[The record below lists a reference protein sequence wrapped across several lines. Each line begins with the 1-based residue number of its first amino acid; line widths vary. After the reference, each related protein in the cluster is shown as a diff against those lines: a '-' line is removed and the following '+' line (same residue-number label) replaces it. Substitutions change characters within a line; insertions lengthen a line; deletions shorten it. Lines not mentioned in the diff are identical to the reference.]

1 MNRNQGGGAGEPQH
15 LASPRTALPPR
26 QLDRAAGVLLS
37 AACGDALGV
46 PYEFGRRL
54 STAEVPAMIGGGLG
68 PYAPGEYSDDT
79 QMAACI
85 ARVAATGADLRTE
98 DALDAIAAAFLDW
111 KADGASD
118 IGAQT
123 GAVLS
128 AGRRDSAARPAEAL
142 RQAARALHARTG
154 RTAGNGSLMRTGVVA
169 LAYLD
174 DVEALAEAA
183 RAVSDLTHPDP
194 LAGDACVLWCAAIR
208 RAVLH
213 AAFGGV
219 QEGLALIPEVR
230 RDRWASWISEAETA
244 DPGRFS
250 PNGFVVPALQ
260 AAWSAITQT
269 PVPPDDPAA
278 GSFACQHLQDALAA
292 AVRIGNDTD
301 TVAAIAG
308 ALLGARWGASA
319 VPVPWLR
326 IVHGWPG
333 LRAPDLIRLAV
344 LTASGGRDDERG
356 WPSSAH
362 RRLAASRVTE
372 PAAHPSD
379 DGVVLG
385 SLGISTAGI
394 DAVVTLSQAGRE
406 DFAAVPAGDHVE
418 VWLVDHPGDNS
429 QPHFVIDQAARAV
442 AQLRA
447 EGKRV
452 FLHCWAGQSRTP
464 AVAARYAGI
473 AGGTGPEEA
482 FGLVCAAL
490 GSPLTLV
497 NPELRAA
504 VYELAGQPAPP
515 PVPGG
520 RHPDWQNP
528 PR

>member
-1 MNRNQGGGAGEPQH
+1 
-15 LASPRTALPPR
+15 
-26 QLDRAAGVLLS
+26 
-37 AACGDALGV
+37 
-46 PYEFGRRL
+46 
-54 STAEVPAMIGGGLG
+54 
-68 PYAPGEYSDDT
+68 
-79 QMAACI
+79 
-85 ARVAATGADLRTE
+85 
-98 DALDAIAAAFLDW
+98 
-111 KADGASD
+111 
-118 IGAQT
+118 
-123 GAVLS
+123 
-128 AGRRDSAARPAEAL
+128 
-142 RQAARALHARTG
+142 
-154 RTAGNGSLMRTGVVA
+154 MRTGVVA

-174 DVEALAEAA
+174 DTSALAEAA

-208 RAVLH
+208 HAVRHATFDGLH
-213 AAFGGV
+213 EA
-219 QEGLALIPEVR
+219 LALIPAER
-230 RDRWASWISEAETA
+230 RDRWASWIGEAETA

-269 PVPPDDPAA
+269 AVPADEPAA

-319 VPVPWLR
+319 IPAAWLR
-326 IVHGWPG
+326 AVHGWPG
-333 LRAPDLIRLAV
+333 LRAPDLIGLAV
-344 LTASGGRDDERG
+344 LTANGGRDDEWG
-356 WPSSAH
+356 WPSSPH
-362 RRLAASRVTE
+362 RTLVPSRVAR
-372 PAAHPSD
+372 AAVHPSD

-385 SLGISTAGI
+385 GFGVSTADV
-394 DAVVTLSQAGRE
+394 DAVVTLNAVGRE
-406 DFAAVPAGDHVE
+406 DFAAVPAGDHVQ

-429 QPHFVIDQAARAV
+429 HPYFVIDQAARAV
-442 AQLRA
+442 VQLRT

-452 FLHCWAGQSRTP
+452 LLHCWAGQSRTP
-464 AVAARYAGI
+464 AVAARYA
-473 AGGTGPEEA
+473 ALTSGTSPEEA

-515 PVPGG
+515 PIPGG
-520 RHPDWQNP
+520 RHPDWQGP

>member
-1 MNRNQGGGAGEPQH
+1 MNESQGGTPGD
-15 LASPRTALPPR
+15 PRYPARPGSALQPR
-26 QLDRAAGVLLS
+26 QLDRAAGVLLG

-46 PYEFGRRL
+46 PYEFARRL
-54 STAEVPAMIGGGLG
+54 GPDEMPAMTGGGLG

-85 ARVAATGADLRTE
+85 AQVAATGADLRSE
-98 DALDAIAAAFLDW
+98 DALDAIAAGFLDW
-111 KADGASD
+111 AAGGASD

-123 GAVLS
+123 SAVLS
-128 AGRRDSAARPAEAL
+128 AGRRDSAARPAGAL
-142 RQAARALHARTG
+142 HTAARALHARTG
-154 RTAGNGSLMRTGVVA
+154 RTAGNGSLMRTAVVA

-174 DVEALAEAA
+174 DVDALAEAA

-208 RAVLH
+208 HAVLH
-213 AAFGGV
+213 ATCDGLH
-219 QEGLALIPEVR
+219 EGMDLIPEER

-269 PVPPDDPAA
+269 LVPTDEPGA
-278 GSFACQHLQDALAA
+278 GRFACQHLQDALAA
-292 AVRIGNDTD
+292 AVRIGDDTD

-308 ALLGARWGASA
+308 ALLGAQWGASA

-356 WPSSAH
+356 WPSSPH
-362 RRLAASRVTE
+362 RPLAASRVTA
-372 PAAHPSD
+372 PGMHPCD
-379 DGVVLG
+379 EGVLVG
-385 SLGISTAGI
+385 SLGISTDV
-394 DAVVTLSQAGRE
+394 DAVVTLSQVGRD
-406 DFAAVPAGDHVE
+406 DFAAVPAGDHIE
-418 VWLVDHPGDNS
+418 VWLVDHPDDNS

-464 AVAARYAGI
+464 AVAARYA
-473 AGGTGPEEA
+473 ALASGTGPEEA
-482 FGLVCAAL
+482 FDLVCAAL
-490 GSPLTLV
+490 GSPLSLV

-520 RHPDWQNP
+520 RHPDWP
-528 PR
+528 GLPR

>member
-1 MNRNQGGGAGEPQH
+1 MNTNQGGGDGEPQH
-15 LASPRTALPPR
+15 PASPRTTLSPR
-26 QLDRAAGVLLS
+26 QLDRAAGVLLG

-54 STAEVPAMIGGGLG
+54 SADEKPAMIGGGLG

-85 ARVAATGADLRTE
+85 AQVAAAGADLRTE
-98 DALDAIAAAFLDW
+98 DALDAIAEGFLDW
-111 KADGASD
+111 KAGGASD

-123 GAVLS
+123 SAVLS
-128 AGRRDSAARPAEAL
+128 AARHDQAVRPAEAL

-174 DVEALAEAA
+174 DVEALAAAA

-208 RAVLH
+208 HAVLH
-213 AAFGGV
+213 ATFDGMH
-219 QEGLALIPEVR
+219 EGLALIPEER

-269 PVPPDDPAA
+269 PVPAEDPAA

-333 LRAPDLIRLAV
+333 LRAPDLIRLAA

-356 WPSSAH
+356 WPSLTH
-362 RRLAASRVTE
+362 RPLAATRVTQA
-372 PAAHPSD
+372 AAHPCN
-379 DGVVLG
+379 DGVILG
-385 SLGISTAGI
+385 SLGVSVPDAG
-394 DAVVTLSQAGRE
+394 AVVSLCQVGRE
-406 DFAAVPAGDHVE
+406 DFAAVPAGDHIE
-418 VWLVDHPGDNS
+418 VWLVDHPGDNN
-429 QPHFVIDQAARAV
+429 QPRFVIDQAARAV
-442 AQLRA
+442 AQLRS

-452 FLHCWAGQSRTP
+452 FLHCWAAQSRTP
-464 AVAARYAGI
+464 AVAARYAAI
-473 AGGTGPEEA
+473 STGTSPADA
-482 FGLVCAAL
+482 FSEVCAAL
-490 GSPLTLV
+490 GSPQTLV

-504 VYELAGQPAPP
+504 VYELAGQHAPVSGP
-515 PVPGG
+515 DT
-520 RHPDWQNP
+520 RHPGWMTP
-528 PR
+528 GL

>member
-1 MNRNQGGGAGEPQH
+1 MNRNKDGSAGPPHPTEPV
-15 LASPRTALPPR
+15 AVVSPR
-26 QLDRAAGVLLS
+26 QLDRAAGVLLA

-54 STAEVPAMIGGGLG
+54 SAGEVPAMTGGGLG

-79 QMAACI
+79 QMAVCI

-98 DALDAIAAAFLDW
+98 DALDAVAAGFLDW
-111 KADGASD
+111 AAGGASD

-123 GAVLS
+123 SAVLS
-128 AGRRDSAARPAEAL
+128 AARRDRASQPAGAV

-169 LAYLD
+169 LAYLED
-174 DVEALAEAA
+174 LDGLAEAA

-208 RAVLH
+208 HAVLH
-213 AAFGGV
+213 ATFDGV
-219 QEGLALIPEVR
+219 REALALIPAER

-260 AAWSAITQT
+260 AAWSAISQT
-269 PVPPDDPAA
+269 PVPGQDPAA
-278 GSFACQHLQDALAA
+278 GSFACLHLQDALAA

-319 VPVPWLR
+319 VPVSWLR
-326 IVHGWPG
+326 VVHGWPG
-333 LRAPDLIRLAV
+333 LRAADLIRLAV
-344 LTASGGRDDERG
+344 LTASGGRDDARG
-356 WPSSAH
+356 WPSALH
-362 RRLAASRVTE
+362 RPLLAARVTT

-379 DGVVLG
+379 DEVILG
-385 SLGISTAGI
+385 SLGMSIPNAA
-394 DAVVTLSQAGRE
+394 AVVSLCQVGRE
-406 DFAAVPAGDHVE
+406 DFAAVPAGDRIE
-418 VWLVDHPGDNS
+418 VWLVDHPGDNN
-429 QPHFVIDQAARAV
+429 QPHFVIDQAAGAV

-452 FLHCWAGQSRTP
+452 FLHCLAGQSRTP
-464 AVAARYAGI
+464 TVAARYAAI
-473 AGGTGPEEA
+473 TSGTSPA
-482 FGLVCAAL
+482 DAYRDVCAAL

-515 PVPGG
+515 PDPGTK
-520 RHPDWQNP
+520 HPDWAGQRP
-528 PR
+528 